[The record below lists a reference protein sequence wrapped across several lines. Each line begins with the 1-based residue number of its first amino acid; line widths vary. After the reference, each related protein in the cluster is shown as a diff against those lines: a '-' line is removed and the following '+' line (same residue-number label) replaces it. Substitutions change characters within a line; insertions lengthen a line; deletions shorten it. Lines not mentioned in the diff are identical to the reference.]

1 MDASWMPFY
10 IVITL
15 FILAIVAPWV
25 VPNKMI
31 SKNKHDNKY

>member
-1 MDASWMPFY
+1 MMDWMPFY

-25 VPNKMI
+25 IPNKKV
-31 SKNKHDNKY
+31 SNNKHDNEY